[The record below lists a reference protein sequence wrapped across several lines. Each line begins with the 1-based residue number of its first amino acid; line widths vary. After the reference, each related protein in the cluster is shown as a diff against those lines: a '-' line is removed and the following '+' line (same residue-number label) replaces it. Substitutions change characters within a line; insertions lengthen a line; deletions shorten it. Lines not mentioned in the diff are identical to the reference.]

1 LLISVCADF
10 GTVLTEDSICC
21 VGVEELLIS
30 SERGNGSGFFINF
43 CAARCISN
51 GLAFF
56 FFFFFF
62 FFQMSLYVRRKS
74 VSVVRCVQVIF
85 FMAFKFV
92 TFFSSK
98 YLKID
103 YEEADFL
110 LG

>member
-1 LLISVCADF
+1 
-10 GTVLTEDSICC
+10 
-21 VGVEELLIS
+21 
-30 SERGNGSGFFINF
+30 
-43 CAARCISN
+43 
-51 GLAFF
+51 
-56 FFFFFF
+56 
-62 FFQMSLYVRRKS
+62 VRRKS